1 MGVPSLFAWWV
12 EHYAKKILLSAVPI
26 KGRRIL
32 YLDFN
37 GLIHPAVRNDNLE
50 FAEML
55 NSVVKYLEKVFNYVK
70 PDELYIAID
79 GVAPAAKMKQ
89 QQDRRYKS
97 AKESKIMRD
106 IAIKYNK
113 PVREVEVDFNMISPG
128 TQFMYDLQEHLKSFL
143 KVKCS
148 QGNEWQNIKVTLD
161 DSNNPGEGEHKI
173 MEHIRSKDSLQL
185 NEQIL
190 IYGLDADLI
199 FLSLLNLKSNSNLYL
214 LRENVQFKN
223 RDKTDYFDTEKYPF
237 IYLNIQELQSIILK
251 TLNPKTHI
259 DELVKMGFKNDI
271 IDNEDI
277 SHLCKKF
284 TWFKD
289 TKKDNE
295 RLIVDYVF
303 ICFFLGNDFLP
314 NLPCLK
320 IKNGS
325 LNEILI
331 IYKKVSWLTGSFLIS
346 DDGTDFNK
354 KFLKEFLMEIAF
366 IEADLLMQLEEK
378 RQKDIRQFSF
388 RLKNI
393 SPMDAEI
400 ERFRYVEDQYKDE
413 IHVDRD
419 NWQQRY
425 YEHMHGF
432 KSCNFKESKKQI
444 NLICQDYLNG
454 LLWILYYY
462 QGKPCEWGWSY
473 SYHAAPTAHDLADY
487 FSNLSLNLTLTLTSL
502 TAQDKSHAKFKGKFK
517 VKYPSQDAGPV
528 SPFVQLMSVLPPSSA
543 DLLPSC
549 LAYYMTNRMSF
560 IHYMYP
566 VKVGIQML
574 NHKWYHECK
583 ALIPFMDRT
592 LLSSVIDKH
601 EGDFTDTEKMRN
613 LNLNVKHEW
622 NV

>member
-12 EHYAKKILLSAVPI
+12 EHYVKKILLSAVLAQ
-26 KGRRIL
+26 GRKVL

-37 GLIHPAVRNDNLE
+37 GLIHPAVRNNNLE
-50 FAEML
+50 LKEML
-55 NSVVKYLEKVFNYVK
+55 NAVVLYLENVFNYVK

-143 KVKCS
+143 TLKCS
-148 QGNEWQNIKVTLD
+148 KDWAHIKVTLNC
-161 DSNNPGEGEHKI
+161 SNNPGEGEHKI
-173 MEHIRSKDSLQL
+173 MEHIRSKDHLML

-199 FLSLLNLKSNSNLYL
+199 FLSLLNLKNSNAYL

-223 RDKTDYFDTEKYPF
+223 RDKTDYYCTEKYPF
-237 IYLNIQELQSIILK
+237 IYLNISELKSIILK
-251 TLNPKTHI
+251 TLSPRTHI

-271 IDNEDI
+271 IAEEDV
-277 SHLCKKF
+277 SQLCVKHE
-284 TWFKD
+284 WFKD
-289 TKKDNE
+289 STNDHR
-295 RLIVDYVF
+295 RLIVDYIF

-331 IYKKVSWLTGSFLIS
+331 IYKKVSWVTGTYLIS
-346 DDGTDFNK
+346 EDGTDFNR
-354 KFLKEFLMEIAF
+354 KFLREFLMEIAF
-366 IEADLLMQLEEK
+366 IESDLMQQLAEK
-378 RQKDIRQFSF
+378 RVKDIKSFSF
-388 RLKNI
+388 RIKNMP
-393 SPMDAEI
+393 PMEAEI

-413 IHVDRD
+413 IHAEQE
-419 NWQQRY
+419 NWKQRY
-425 YEHMHGF
+425 YKHLHGF
-432 KSCNFKESKKQI
+432 KGLAGKEYKKHV

-462 QGKPCEWGWSY
+462 QGKPCEWEWAY
-473 SYHAAPTAHDLADY
+473 AHHAAPTASDLADY
-487 FSNLSLNLTLTLTSL
+487 FLDLKLKNLSL
-502 TAQDKSHAKFKGKFK
+502 K
-517 VKYPSQDAGPV
+517 VKIPSMDKGPV
-528 SPFVQLMSVLPPSSA
+528 SPFVQLMSVLPPESA
-543 DLLPSC
+543 TLLPSC
-549 LAYYMTNRMSF
+549 LAYYMTSRMSF

-566 VKVGIQML
+566 VKIGIQML

-583 ALIPFMDRT
+583 ALIPYIDREI
-592 LLSSVIDKH
+592 LASLIDKH
-601 EGDFTDTEKMRN
+601 ECDFSENERVRN
-613 LNLNVKHEW
+613 LNLNLIREW